1 MAEETALAAA
11 LLAEKFN
18 NQALS
23 QTHDHIQ
30 EQILQAQ
37 THALTPQVA
46 TTAAYPSN
54 TTYPQATNTTSTDG
68 DATSEPVQAYA
79 KLEGDSF
86 CYYIRYGFWSNKFPR
101 ESLYT
106 TSLLNRPILH
116 HIGHFK

>member
-18 NQALS
+18 SQALA
-23 QTHDHIQ
+23 QTQDHIQ
-30 EQILQAQ
+30 EQMLAQ

-54 TTYPQATNTTSTDG
+54 TTYPQATNTNATSTNG

-86 CYYIRYGFWSNKFPR
+86 CYYIRYGFWARKFPR
-101 ESLYT
+101 
-106 TSLLNRPILH
+106 ILCYL
-116 HIGHFK
+116 HIS